1 MDRLLVWDLSGLYTL
16 FMAHEFLIEETD
28 MEIDVISKQEV
39 EQIALNTVCDYIKP
53 EEWCEEGSIR
63 QDIKDIKKHLDRH
76 DDSLHNMYEAIN
88 AVSRMSAHH
97 KESINKLEENDV
109 LQKMIVVHK
118 ELIDALTKRIKVL
131 EEVCL
136 LKKK

>member
-53 EEWCEEGSIR
+53 EEWCEKGSVR
-63 QDIKDIKKHLDRH
+63 QDIKDLTGKIGSH
-76 DDSLHNMYEAIN
+76 DESLHNMFEAIN
-88 AVSRMSAHH
+88 AVSRMTGIH
-97 KESINKLEENDV
+97 KK
-109 LQKMIVVHK
+109 
-118 ELIDALTKRIKVL
+118 LIDELKEKV
-131 EEVCL
+131 EDND
-136 LKKK
+136 